1 MNLPI
6 NILILMESHQENEI
20 LFVCDCMAVEGLE
33 RGGGDGRWGGNVVP
47 SFISERCVIGR
58 IPLKLPESRSRA
70 EIENAIQ
77 YLAVDKLIKH
87 WHTLEI

>member
-1 MNLPI
+1 M
-6 NILILMESHQENEI
+6 
-20 LFVCDCMAVEGLE
+20 LFPA
-33 RGGGDGRWGGNVVP
+33 
-47 SFISERCVIGR
+47 FISERCVIGR

>member
-6 NILILMESHQENEI
+6 NILILMESHQENGI
-20 LFVCDCMAVEGLE
+20 LFVSGSERVREREREGE
-33 RGGGDGRWGGNVVP
+33 GVGGMLFP
-47 SFISERCVIGR
+47 AFISERCVIGR

>member
-1 MNLPI
+1 MNVPI

-20 LFVCDCMAVEGLE
+20 LFVCDCMAVEGWE
-33 RGGGDGRWGGNVVP
+33 RGGNVVP

>member
-1 MNLPI
+1 MRLSASAG
-6 NILILMESHQENEI
+6 EVDWAGGGI
-20 LFVCDCMAVEGLE
+20 LFPA
-33 RGGGDGRWGGNVVP
+33 
-47 SFISERCVIGR
+47 FISERCVIGR

>member
-1 MNLPI
+1 MRLSASAGEMGWAE
-6 NILILMESHQENEI
+6 LGGGGI
-20 LFVCDCMAVEGLE
+20 LFPA
-33 RGGGDGRWGGNVVP
+33 
-47 SFISERCVIGR
+47 FISERCVIGR